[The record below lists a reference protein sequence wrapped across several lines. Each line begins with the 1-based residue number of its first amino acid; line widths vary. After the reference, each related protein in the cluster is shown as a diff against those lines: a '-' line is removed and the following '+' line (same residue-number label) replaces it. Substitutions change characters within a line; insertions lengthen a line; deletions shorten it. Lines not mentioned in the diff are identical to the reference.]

1 MSRDPLASA
10 REIINLILENG
21 DPQENMKMIFKASFA
36 DGTAEIVHANRPADA
51 RYEAVKLFPGKLV
64 VKVELAGLMDMA
76 NRRARSQFKTKPSTH

>member
-1 MSRDPLASA
+1 MSRDPLAST
-10 REIINLILENG
+10 REIINLIIEIG
-21 DPQENMKMIFKASFA
+21 YPQENMKMIFKASFA

-76 NRRARSQFKTKPSTH
+76 NRRARSQLKTKPSTH

>member
-1 MSRDPLASA
+1 
-10 REIINLILENG
+10 LILENG

-76 NRRARSQFKTKPSTH
+76 NRRAHPQLKAKPTTH

>member
-1 MSRDPLASA
+1 
-10 REIINLILENG
+10 
-21 DPQENMKMIFKASFA
+21 MIFKASFG

-76 NRRARSQFKTKPSTH
+76 NRRARPLLTWLHHGSGLPCPRYSLA

>member
-10 REIINLILENG
+10 REIINLIIEIG
-21 DPQENMKMIFKASFA
+21 HPQENKKMIFKASFA

-76 NRRARSQFKTKPSTH
+76 NRRGRSQLKAKPTTH

>member
-76 NRRARSQFKTKPSTH
+76 NRRARSQFKTKPSH

>member
-1 MSRDPLASA
+1 MSSDPLASA
-10 REIINLILENG
+10 REIINLIPENAH
-21 DPQENMKMIFKASFA
+21 PQENKKMIFKASFG

-76 NRRARSQFKTKPSTH
+76 NRRARPLLKSKPTH